1 MKKEKTVGT
10 VTENDYVIRVL
21 DSPLQVPAADWNALL
36 VAQPGDASLNPF
48 MRHEYLAAMLE
59 SGSATPQTGWTAR
72 FVTLSLGAQ
81 LVGACALYLKD
92 HSYGEYVF
100 DHAWAN
106 AYHQHGLPYYPK
118 ALVAPPFTPVPGPR
132 LLARDAATRTRLVK
146 ALVAWCGEEELSS
159 LHLLFV
165 TDEDVAACEEAGL
178 MLRHNVQFHWTN
190 TAPTLVA
197 SRTALPPEGAL
208 RLRPG
213 KAGSAALAGNNNAP
227 TLGTDVSSLPPE
239 GALRLRPGKAGSAA
253 PAGEEGEGRPFRD
266 FDDFLMSLSQ
276 EKRKKIRQERR
287 KVQEAGVRFR
297 WSLGKNISAADW
309 NFFYRCYERT
319 YYEHGNA
326 PYLSRD
332 FFQRMQATM
341 PENWLLFVAER
352 DGTPIATSLI
362 AVSAGGMAPT
372 LGTGVSSLPSEGAEL
387 ARGGPSLRSPRAT
400 GQFDDTNPVKVA
412 YGRYWGALERVD
424 CLHFEACY
432 YQPLQWCI
440 THGYQR
446 FEGGAQGEHK
456 MARALLPV
464 KTTSAHWLAHPAFAD
479 AVERFLEREGEGMA
493 GYMEELERR
502 NPFRQAG
509 PGGHAS
515 P

>member
-1 MKKEKTVGT
+1 M
-10 VTENDYVIRVL
+10 TENDYVIRVL
-21 DSPLQVPAADWNALL
+21 DSPLQVQAADWNALL
-36 VAQPGDASLNPF
+36 AAQPGDGSLNPF

-72 FVTLSLGAQ
+72 FVTLSLGTQ

-132 LLARDAATRTRLVK
+132 LLARDAATRTLLVQ
-146 ALVAWCGEEELSS
+146 ALLAWCAEEGLSS
-159 LHLLFV
+159 LHLLFAS
-165 TDEDVAACEEAGL
+165 DEDVAACEEAGL

-190 TAPTLVA
+190 RAPTLGTDVSSLPPGGALRLRTGEAGSAAPAGEDKAPTLVA

-208 RLRPG
+208 RLRTG
-213 KAGSAALAGNNNAP
+213 
-227 TLGTDVSSLPPE
+227 E
-239 GALRLRPGKAGSAA
+239 AGSAA
-253 PAGEEGEGRPFRD
+253 PAGEYGEPRPFRD

-287 KVQEAGVRFR
+287 KVLEAGVRFR
-297 WSLGKNISAADW
+297 WSLGKGISTADW
-309 NFFYRCYERT
+309 DFFYRCYERT

-332 FFQRMQATM
+332 FFQRMQDTM

-352 DGTPIATSLI
+352 DGRPIATSLI
-362 AVSAGGMAPT
+362 AVSAGGT
-372 LGTGVSSLPSEGAEL
+372 
-387 ARGGPSLRSPRAT
+387 RAG
-400 GQFDDTNPVKVA
+400 GQFNSITSTRVA

-432 YQPLQWCI
+432 YQPLQWCME
-440 THGYQR
+440 HGYQR

-502 NPFRQAG
+502 NPFRQIE
-509 PGGHAS
+509 PGGNAPS
-515 P
+515 

>member
-1 MKKEKTVGT
+1 MNPEKHVKNNS
-10 VTENDYVIRVL
+10 NDYVIRVL
-21 DSPLQVPAADWNALL
+21 ESPLQVPAADWNALL
-36 VAQPGDASLNPF
+36 AAQPGDGSLNPF

-59 SGSATPQTGWTAR
+59 SGSATAQTGWTAR
-72 FVTLSLGAQ
+72 FVTLSWGPQ

-132 LLARDAATRTRLVK
+132 LLARDAATRTLLVK
-146 ALVAWCGEEELSS
+146 ALLAWCAEEGLSS
-159 LHLLFV
+159 LHLLFAS
-165 TDEDVAACEEAGL
+165 DADVAACEEAGL

-190 TAPTLVA
+190 SAPTLVA
-197 SRTALPPEGAL
+197 SRTVLPPGGAL
-208 RLRPG
+208 RLR
-213 KAGSAALAGNNNAP
+213 AGEAGP
-227 TLGTDVSSLPPE
+227 
-239 GALRLRPGKAGSAA
+239 AA
-253 PAGEEGEGRPFRD
+253 PAGEYGEPRPFRD

-287 KVQEAGVRFR
+287 KVLEAGVQFR
-297 WSLGKNISAADW
+297 WSLGTGISAADW
-309 NFFYRCYERT
+309 DFFYRCYERT

-332 FFQRMQATM
+332 FFQRMQDTM
-341 PENWLLFVAER
+341 PENWLLFVAEH
-352 DGTPIATSLI
+352 DGRPIATSLI
-362 AVSAGGMAPT
+362 AVSASETTVEGQLDAITPT
-372 LGTGVSSLPSEGAEL
+372 
-387 ARGGPSLRSPRAT
+387 R
-400 GQFDDTNPVKVA
+400 VA

-502 NPFRQAG
+502 NPFRQEE
-509 PGGHAS
+509 PGGHAPS
-515 P
+515 